1 MNPTERMINR
11 IDTVEK
17 FRDIAYLC
25 EDFQTFV
32 DEIQEWGVDH
42 ICGVDFFGKGFELNP
57 DLDFKLLDDYFSSFG
72 YTKRIT
78 HIPQV
83 GTLSASSGQLK
94 KLSTFARKCPIL
106 YYNSSIQ
113 TNIHSFKNMLL
124 TKFVEVPNTNIK
136 EEVLSDFGYDLCYD
150 MAQQYG
156 HAQLVWYALNGTRVV
171 EGEYT
176 DKD

>member
-1 MNPTERMINR
+1 MCI
-11 IDTVEK
+11 IVVYK
-17 FRDIAYLC
+17 
-25 EDFQTFV
+25 QTF
-32 DEIQEWGVDH
+32 
-42 ICGVDFFGKGFELNP
+42 
-57 DLDFKLLDDYFSSFG
+57 
-72 YTKRIT
+72 
-78 HIPQV
+78 
-83 GTLSASSGQLK
+83 
-94 KLSTFARKCPIL
+94 
-106 YYNSSIQ
+106 
-113 TNIHSFKNMLL
+113 IHFKNMLI